1 MNFAKALAPLALLS
15 VSLAA
20 PVFAAKEA
28 KVPRCNGQSKRP
40 ANLYGTILPT
50 LPARSA
56 AAPTSGP
63 APTQFFPSSTTPTE
77 NGSAAKKE
85 AVPPISEAGPLP
97 TAPAS
102 APQPVYASC

>member
-15 VSLAA
+15 LSMAA

-28 KVPRCNGQSKRP
+28 KVLRCNGQSKRP
-40 ANLYGTILPT
+40 ANPYGTIFPT
-50 LPARSA
+50 LPPRSA
-56 AAPTSGP
+56 T

-77 NGSAAKKE
+77 TGSAAKKE

-97 TAPAS
+97 TAPTS